1 MFNVALV
8 HPPLYG
14 STEVRNTEESMPV
27 LNLEYRTGHI
37 CVKVYVIWMTYDVCC
52 KSSG

>member
-14 STEVRNTEESMPV
+14 RTEVRNTEESMPV
-27 LNLEYRTGHI
+27 LKI
-37 CVKVYVIWMTYDVCC
+37 
-52 KSSG
+52 